1 MINLEIEKTL
11 TFSAQDRY
19 DIISFAM
26 DAADD
31 NGFINSFVFE
41 RALYCYA
48 FMMLRPERKD
58 ELAPIAA
65 ENILTCW
72 NKLIEDNSIKEMID
86 DYEEEINLLAAEGQV
101 WFEEYSDWA
110 HSARGILDTVQ
121 MFSGDIVQNAAN
133 MLRNTAEETGV
144 NEILDVANDWGM
156 TRNALAP
163 QVNEVIEE
171 TAKES
176 LFN

>member
-58 ELAPIAA
+58 ELTPIAA
-65 ENILTCW
+65 NNILDCW
-72 NKLIEDNSIKEMID
+72 NKLLEDNSIKEMVD

-110 HSARGILDTVQ
+110 HSARGVLDTVQ
-121 MFSGDIVQNAAN
+121 MFSGNIVQNAAN
-133 MLRNTAEETGV
+133 MLTNTAKETGI
-144 NEILDVANDWGM
+144 EDILEVADEWGM
-156 TRNALAP
+156 TRNTLAP
-163 QVNEVIEE
+163 
-171 TAKES
+171 KKK
-176 LFN
+176 